1 MIDSYFSRIISTFCL
16 AGATMLLQ
24 AQTDEINA
32 IKNNY
37 YPELNVTINQDNN
50 GITFY
55 KSKPVIES
63 NDTHYMLVTSS
74 L

>member
-1 MIDSYFSRIISTFCL
+1 MPIKEGKSYESEERVNWNYIKE
-16 AGATMLLQ
+16 Q
-24 AQTDEINA
+24 INA

-63 NDTHYMLVTSS
+63 NDTHYLLVTSS